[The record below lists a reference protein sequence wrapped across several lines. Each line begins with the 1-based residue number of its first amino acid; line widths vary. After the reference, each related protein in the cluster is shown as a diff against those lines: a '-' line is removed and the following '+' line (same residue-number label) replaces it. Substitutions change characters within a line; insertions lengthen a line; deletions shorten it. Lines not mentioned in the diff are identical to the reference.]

1 MRTLNFAKRNFKK
14 IIRDP
19 LSIIF
24 SVLLPLFLLFIFKQ
38 INIPNESYELHNFT
52 PGIVVFGFSFIT
64 LFTAMLVS
72 KDRTSSLLIRLGIS
86 PMKPIEYILGYMLS
100 IIPLTLIQNVLFFIL
115 AIALGLSFSINI
127 IWAILISIVVA
138 ILFIAIGIILG
149 SLFSEKA
156 SSGISSI
163 VVQLV
168 CFTSGMYFPRELLGD
183 VFSRICEYLPFESCV
198 TIIKGVMN
206 ANLESIT
213 IRNIIVFS
221 IYTILALIISI
232 LIFKEK
238 MISDN
243 K

>member
-1 MRTLNFAKRNFKK
+1 MRTLNFAKRNFKE

-100 IIPLTLIQNVLFFIL
+100 IIPLILIQNVLFFIL
-115 AIALGLSFSINI
+115 AIILGLSFSINI

-183 VFSRICEYLPFESCV
+183 VFSKICEYLPFESCV
-198 TIIKGVMN
+198 TIIKGIMN

-213 IRNIIVFS
+213 IRNIAVFS

-232 LIFKEK
+232 VIFKKK